1 MEINRRRRNKTQNN
15 TNKIQARIKKYN
27 ANENTTHR
35 LETAMQVYELM
46 GVTTEMERN
55 LPGPTIITNRVDT
68 VFKVVFVSIIITITR
83 KIYIDNDCLQGS
95 YIVMIVMINMF

>member
-1 MEINRRRRNKTQNN
+1 MEINRRRRKKTQNN
-15 TNKIQARIKKYN
+15 TKKIQARIKKYN

-35 LETAMQVYELM
+35 LKTAMQVYELM

-55 LPGPTIITNRVDT
+55 LPGPTIITKRVDT

>member
-1 MEINRRRRNKTQNN
+1 MEINRRRKKTQNN

>member
-1 MEINRRRRNKTQNN
+1 
-15 TNKIQARIKKYN
+15 
-27 ANENTTHR
+27 
-35 LETAMQVYELM
+35 MQVYELM

>member
-1 MEINRRRRNKTQNN
+1 MEINRRRRKKTQNN

-35 LETAMQVYELM
+35 LKTAMQVYELM

-95 YIVMIVMINMF
+95 YIFMIVMINMF

>member
-1 MEINRRRRNKTQNN
+1 MGNDTHGQQKARKKRETYGDTMEM
-15 TNKIQARIKKYN
+15 KIQH
-27 ANENTTHR
+27 TR
-35 LETAMQVYELM
+35 LKTAMQVYELM

>member
-1 MEINRRRRNKTQNN
+1 MEINRRRRKKTQNN

-68 VFKVVFVSIIITITR
+68 VFKVVFVSIIITR